1 MRASKIF
8 EGQKEKVSRH
18 VMDDLISRVENTPPD
33 EITYEVVKVG
43 SMYMVIENSSNI
55 IIFDTPSETEADSTC
70 DHFNHDKDVGKD
82 ALIYS
87 LNKNREIYSF

>member
-33 EITYEVVKVG
+33 QITYEVVKVG
-43 SMYMVIENSSNI
+43 STFMVIESGSNI
-55 IIFDTPSETEADSTC
+55 IIFDTPSENEADSTC